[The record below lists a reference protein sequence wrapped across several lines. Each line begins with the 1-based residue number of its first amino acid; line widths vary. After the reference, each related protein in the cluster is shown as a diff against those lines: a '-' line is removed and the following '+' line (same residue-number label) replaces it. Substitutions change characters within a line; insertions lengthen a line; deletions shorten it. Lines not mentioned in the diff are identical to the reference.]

1 MLDLDPKAWRTAF
14 THPAFRDIYFYILKK
29 SYIEKKGVW
38 KIRVRWMHVQ
48 GYEIAEQTIKITR
61 EKMKE
66 FIKYDA
72 SEQKRR
78 ALSGNGRTLEIP
90 PWRPDQGPIYD
101 TLRVEHYDST
111 GV

>member
-1 MLDLDPKAWRTAF
+1 MLDLDPSSWRTPL

-29 SYIEKKGVW
+29 FYIKTKNML
-38 KIRVRWMHVQ
+38 KLRVRWMHVQ
-48 GYEIAEQTIKITR
+48 GYEIAEQSIKITR

-72 SEQKRR
+72 SEQRCR
-78 ALSGNGRTLEIP
+78 ALQGNGRTLEITP
-90 PWRPDQGPIYD
+90 GDARSGSVYD
-101 TLRVEHYDST
+101 TVRVKPPEGS